1 MTVNNPVNFSAY
13 NCPENLDNNLDKDCP
28 ICLSSL
34 EEGEVVAHDNGGHKH
49 PIHKDCLVLSMKV
62 NNLCPSCRAPING
75 DSLFSW
81 EDRMI
86 IELNQIK
93 LDAKKVALIGLIVG
107 IFSVIFFSCLTVV
120 KNEIEQIE
128 YIVYGLCTQVILESR
143 TIDTKA
149 AVAMLGSLT
158 ASLVGTKSNHPIYVI
173 MASAILTGAGMSVTT
188 GILERRIHGVSLNAN

>member
-62 NNLCPSCRAPING
+62 NNLCPICRVPING
-75 DSLFSW
+75 DPLFSW

-93 LDAKKVALIGLIVG
+93 LDAKKGALIGLIVG
-107 IFSVIFFSCLTVV
+107 IFSVIFYNCLTFV
-120 KNEIEQIE
+120 KNEIEETEYFGFGVFARQILDNSTE
-128 YIVYGLCTQVILESR
+128 
-143 TIDTKA
+143 TKA
-149 AVAMLGSLT
+149 AVAMLGSIT
-158 ASLVGTKSNHPIYVI
+158 ASLVGIKSNQSIYVI

-188 GILERRIHGVSLNAN
+188 GILERRIHRVNLNAN